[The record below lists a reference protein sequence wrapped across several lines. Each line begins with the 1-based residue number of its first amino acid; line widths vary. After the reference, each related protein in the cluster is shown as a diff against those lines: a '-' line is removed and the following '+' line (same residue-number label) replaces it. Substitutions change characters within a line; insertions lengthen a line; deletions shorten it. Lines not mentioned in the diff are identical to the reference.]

1 MDAENFLP
9 AYKEESDNMKKKCIM
24 ALIIGAAF
32 LAQGCGYEEGTD
44 AVVTVVDSTPTPEP
58 TEKPKATATP
68 TPEAAVADSTADG
81 TAAAADSTAD
91 GAAAATDPA
100 AQTAATEQTPSGIN
114 VQAQDA
120 TYYAVEGVNL
130 RSDANAE
137 AEFVA
142 GVLSGEALKC
152 TVSVTM
158 DGFVWIIMARPATHP
173 VIMSAQHRRWAQWQ
187 QILPQQILPQK
198 QHSRAQTTGFDQI
211 REILI
216 LL

>member
-1 MDAENFLP
+1 
-9 AYKEESDNMKKKCIM
+9 M

-68 TPEAAVADSTADG
+68 TPK
-81 TAAAADSTAD
+81 AAADSTAD
-91 GAAAATDPA
+91 GAAAADSTTAGAADPA

-142 GVLSGEALKC
+142 GVLSGESLKC
-152 TVSVTM
+152 TGVCDNGWIRVDYNGQTCYASGDYVTTS
-158 DGFVWIIMARPATHP
+158 APAGDA
-173 VIMSAQHRRWAQWQ
+173 SAEADT
-187 QILPQQILPQK
+187 
-198 QHSRAQTTGFDQI
+198 SAEETA
-211 REILI
+211 E
-216 LL
+216 

>member
-1 MDAENFLP
+1 
-9 AYKEESDNMKKKCIM
+9 M

-68 TPEAAVADSTADG
+68 TPEAA
-81 TAAAADSTAD
+81 ADSTAD
-91 GAAAATDPA
+91 GAAAADSTTAGAADPS

-142 GVLSGEALKC
+142 GVLSGESLKC
-152 TVSVTM
+152 TGVCDNGWIRVDYNGQTCYASGDYVSTTP
-158 DGFVWIIMARPATHP
+158 PAGAAAATTNTAAA
-173 VIMSAQHRRWAQWQ
+173 AQ
-187 QILPQQILPQK
+187 
-198 QHSRAQTTGFDQI
+198 
-211 REILI
+211 
-216 LL
+216 

>member
-1 MDAENFLP
+1 
-9 AYKEESDNMKKKCIM
+9 MKKKCIM

-58 TEKPKATATP
+58 TGA
-68 TPEAAVADSTADG
+68 
-81 TAAAADSTAD
+81 AAAADSTAD
-91 GAAAATDPA
+91 GAAAADSTTAGAADPA

-142 GVLSGEALKC
+142 GVLSGESLKC
-152 TVSVTM
+152 TGVCDNGWIRVDYNGQTCYASGDYVSTT
-158 DGFVWIIMARPATHP
+158 PP
-173 VIMSAQHRRWAQWQ
+173 VGAVAADTTAEDTTAEAAQ
-187 QILPQQILPQK
+187 
-198 QHSRAQTTGFDQI
+198 
-211 REILI
+211 
-216 LL
+216 

>member
-1 MDAENFLP
+1 
-9 AYKEESDNMKKKCIM
+9 MKKKCIM

-44 AVVTVVDSTPTPEP
+44 AVVTVVDSTSTPEP

-68 TPEAAVADSTADG
+68 TPK
-81 TAAAADSTAD
+81 AAADSTAD
-91 GAAAATDPA
+91 GAAAADSTTAGA

-142 GVLSGEALKC
+142 GVLSGESLKC
-152 TVSVTM
+152 TGVCDNGWIRVDYNGQTCYASGDYVST
-158 DGFVWIIMARPATHP
+158 TSP
-173 VIMSAQHRRWAQWQ
+173 VGAVAADTTAKTAQ
-187 QILPQQILPQK
+187 
-198 QHSRAQTTGFDQI
+198 
-211 REILI
+211 
-216 LL
+216 

>member
-1 MDAENFLP
+1 
-9 AYKEESDNMKKKCIM
+9 MKKKCIM

-68 TPEAAVADSTADG
+68 AA
-81 TAAAADSTAD
+81 AAAADSTTA
-91 GAAAATDPA
+91 GAADPA

-142 GVLSGEALKC
+142 GVLSGESLKC
-152 TVSVTM
+152 TGVCDNGWIRVDYNGQTCYASGDYVSTT
-158 DGFVWIIMARPATHP
+158 PP
-173 VIMSAQHRRWAQWQ
+173 VGAVAADTTAEDNTAEAAQ
-187 QILPQQILPQK
+187 
-198 QHSRAQTTGFDQI
+198 
-211 REILI
+211 
-216 LL
+216 

>member
-1 MDAENFLP
+1 
-9 AYKEESDNMKKKCIM
+9 M

-68 TPEAAVADSTADG
+68 TPK
-81 TAAAADSTAD
+81 AAADSTAD
-91 GAAAATDPA
+91 GAAAAADSTTAGAADPAADPA

-142 GVLSGEALKC
+142 GVLSGESLKC
-152 TVSVTM
+152 TGVCDNGWIRVDYNGQTCYASGDYVSTT
-158 DGFVWIIMARPATHP
+158 PP
-173 VIMSAQHRRWAQWQ
+173 VGAVAADTTAEDTTAEAAQ
-187 QILPQQILPQK
+187 
-198 QHSRAQTTGFDQI
+198 
-211 REILI
+211 
-216 LL
+216 

>member
-1 MDAENFLP
+1 MHNIAESCILGKESFLP
-9 AYKEESDNMKKKCIM
+9 AYKEESDKMKKKCIM

-68 TPEAAVADSTADG
+68 TPEAAAADG
-81 TAAAADSTAD
+81 AAADSTAD
-91 GAAAATDPA
+91 GAAAADSTTAGAADHA

-142 GVLSGEALKC
+142 GVLSGESLKC
-152 TVSVTM
+152 TGVCDNGWIRVDYNGQTCYASGDYVSTT
-158 DGFVWIIMARPATHP
+158 PP
-173 VIMSAQHRRWAQWQ
+173 VGAVAADTTAADTTEEAAQ
-187 QILPQQILPQK
+187 
-198 QHSRAQTTGFDQI
+198 
-211 REILI
+211 
-216 LL
+216 

>member
-1 MDAENFLP
+1 
-9 AYKEESDNMKKKCIM
+9 MKKKCIM

-68 TPEAAVADSTADG
+68 TPK
-81 TAAAADSTAD
+81 AAADSTAD
-91 GAAAATDPA
+91 GAAAAADSTADEQQRTADSA
-100 AQTAATEQTPSGIN
+100 AQKAATEQTPSGIN

-142 GVLSGEALKC
+142 GVLSGESLKC
-152 TVSVTM
+152 TGVCDNGWIRVDYNGQTCYASGDYVSTTPPVGAVAADTTAE
-158 DGFVWIIMARPATHP
+158 DTTTVAT
-173 VIMSAQHRRWAQWQ
+173 Q
-187 QILPQQILPQK
+187 
-198 QHSRAQTTGFDQI
+198 
-211 REILI
+211 
-216 LL
+216 

>member
-1 MDAENFLP
+1 MHNIAESCILDAENFIP
-9 AYKEESDNMKKKCIM
+9 AYKEESSKMKKKCIM

-68 TPEAAVADSTADG
+68 TPEAAAADSTADG

-91 GAAAATDPA
+91 GAAAADSTTAGAADPA

-142 GVLSGEALKC
+142 GVL
-152 TVSVTM
+152 
-158 DGFVWIIMARPATHP
+158 F
-173 VIMSAQHRRWAQWQ
+173 RR
-187 QILPQQILPQK
+187 IPEVYRCL
-198 QHSRAQTTGFDQI
+198 
-211 REILI
+211 
-216 LL
+216 

>member
-9 AYKEESDNMKKKCIM
+9 AYKEESDKMKKKCIM

-68 TPEAAVADSTADG
+68 TPEAA
-81 TAAAADSTAD
+81 ADSTAD
-91 GAAAATDPA
+91 GAAAADSTTAGAADPS

-142 GVLSGEALKC
+142 GVLSGESLKC
-152 TVSVTM
+152 TGVCDNGWIRVDYNGQTCYASGDYVTTS
-158 DGFVWIIMARPATHP
+158 APAGDA
-173 VIMSAQHRRWAQWQ
+173 SAEADT
-187 QILPQQILPQK
+187 
-198 QHSRAQTTGFDQI
+198 SAEETA
-211 REILI
+211 E
-216 LL
+216 

>member
-1 MDAENFLP
+1 
-9 AYKEESDNMKKKCIM
+9 MKKKCIM

-68 TPEAAVADSTADG
+68 TPEAA
-81 TAAAADSTAD
+81 AA
-91 GAAAATDPA
+91 DPA
-100 AQTAATEQTPSGIN
+100 AQTVATEQTPSGIN

-142 GVLSGEALKC
+142 GVLSGESLKC
-152 TVSVTM
+152 TGVCDNGWIRVDYNGQTCYASGDYVSTT
-158 DGFVWIIMARPATHP
+158 PP
-173 VIMSAQHRRWAQWQ
+173 VGAVAADTTAEDTTTEAAQ
-187 QILPQQILPQK
+187 
-198 QHSRAQTTGFDQI
+198 
-211 REILI
+211 
-216 LL
+216 

>member
-1 MDAENFLP
+1 MHNIAESCILDAENFLP

-68 TPEAAVADSTADG
+68 TPEAA
-81 TAAAADSTAD
+81 AADSTAD
-91 GAAAATDPA
+91 GAAAAADPA

-142 GVLSGEALKC
+142 GVLSGESLKC
-152 TVSVTM
+152 TGVCDNGWIRVDYNGQTCYASGDYVSTT
-158 DGFVWIIMARPATHP
+158 PP
-173 VIMSAQHRRWAQWQ
+173 VGAVAADTTAEDTTAEAAQ
-187 QILPQQILPQK
+187 
-198 QHSRAQTTGFDQI
+198 
-211 REILI
+211 
-216 LL
+216 